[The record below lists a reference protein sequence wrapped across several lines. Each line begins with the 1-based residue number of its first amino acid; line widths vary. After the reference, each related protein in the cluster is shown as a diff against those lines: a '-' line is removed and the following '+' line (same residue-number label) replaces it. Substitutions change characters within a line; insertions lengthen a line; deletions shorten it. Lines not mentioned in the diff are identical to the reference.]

1 MQYVGID
8 VHTRSSQLCFV
19 DDNGE
24 ITEKRIPTERTL
36 LQDLFRDTPPSKVLL
51 EATTEGEWVARC
63 IEELGHEVVVA
74 DANYAPMYATLNRR
88 VKTDRRDAQALCDA
102 CRLGAYRPA
111 HRCSERGRQLRTT
124 IGVREALVRTRSRYI
139 SLMRA
144 HLRRDGYRIP
154 SGGVISFERRVGE
167 VQIHQRLQEQIEPLL
182 GMMEKLNQQIRAI
195 DRQLEEQVKNDP
207 VAQRLCSV
215 PGIGPVTALLFI
227 SVVDQVERFSSA
239 HRLAA
244 YLGLVPREFSSG
256 EKRFRGRITKAGN
269 PRLRF
274 LLVEAAW
281 RILCRPRPET
291 EYLQR
296 WAERISER
304 HGRNVAVVAL
314 ARKLSGIL
322 YAIWR
327 DGTEFYS
334 PAQRKAAKE
343 VLTA

>member
-1 MQYVGID
+1 
-8 VHTRSSQLCFV
+8 
-19 DDNGE
+19 
-24 ITEKRIPTERTL
+24 
-36 LQDLFRDTPPSKVLL
+36 
-51 EATTEGEWVARC
+51 
-63 IEELGHEVVVA
+63 
-74 DANYAPMYATLNRR
+74 
-88 VKTDRRDAQALCDA
+88 
-102 CRLGAYRPA
+102 
-111 HRCSERGRQLRTT
+111 
-124 IGVREALVRTRSRYI
+124 
-139 SLMRA
+139 
-144 HLRRDGYRIP
+144 
-154 SGGVISFERRVGE
+154 
-167 VQIHQRLQEQIEPLL
+167 
-182 GMMEKLNQQIRAI
+182 MMEKLNQQIRGI
-195 DRQLEEQVKNDP
+195 DQQLEEQVKNDP

-281 RILCRPRPET
+281 RIICRPRPET
-291 EYLQR
+291 EHLQR
-296 WAERISER
+296 WTEGISER

-327 DGTEFYS
+327 DGTEFQS
-334 PAQRKAAKE
+334 PARRRSAKE